1 MSLRPRFSADLK
13 TAMKAGDTLRVSTVR
28 MIMARL
34 KELDIAARPKGVEQ
48 IGEEEVVSAL
58 RNMVK
63 SRAEAAAMYLQGGRA
78 ELAAKEQAEIAI
90 IEDYLPAPMDDSA
103 LHAAIDA
110 AIAQTG
116 ASGLRDMGRVMAAL
130 KAAHGATLDMTRAN
144 ALVKARLG

>member
-48 IGEEEVVSAL
+48 IGEEEVISAL

-63 SRAEAAAMYLQGGRA
+63 SRAEASAMYLQGGRA

-90 IEDYLPAPMDDSA
+90 VEGYLPAPMDDAA

-116 ASGLRDMGRVMAAL
+116 AAGMRDMGRVMAAL
-130 KAAHGATLDMTRAN
+130 KAAHGAPLDMTRAN

>member
-90 IEDYLPAPMDDSA
+90 IEDYLPAPMDDAA

-116 ASGLRDMGRVMAAL
+116 VSGLRDMGRVMAAL